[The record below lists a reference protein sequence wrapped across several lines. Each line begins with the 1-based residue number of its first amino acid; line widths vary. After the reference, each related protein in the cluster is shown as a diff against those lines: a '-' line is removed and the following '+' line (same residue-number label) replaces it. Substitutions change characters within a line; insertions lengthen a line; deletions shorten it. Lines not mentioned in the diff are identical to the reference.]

1 MKKSQTKKFIFKL
14 KKNDAKAVVE
24 ITLTED
30 GVFTA
35 SGSTAHYAG
44 QCLDEINKIIIP
56 NETFDLIY
64 KMWKLHHLNDMH
76 AGTEKQEQ
84 ALAEKFGGVNAN
96 KYTEQCEY
104 LESIGLLY
112 DNGYKFGSG
121 WLKREIPQAD
131 LELIKSLF

>member
-64 KMWKLHHLNDMH
+64 KMWKLHHLNDLH
-76 AGTEKQEQ
+76 AGTEKQEKAP
-84 ALAEKFGGVNAN
+84 ALTITELLPDSTNIGGSDGYEFIEIYNN
-96 KYTEQCEY
+96 TENY
-104 LESIGLLY
+104 HDRLGL
-112 DNGYKFGSG
+112 
-121 WLKREIPQAD
+121 
-131 LELIKSLF
+131 